1 MWKQR
6 AHTDWQKEGDQNT
19 KYFHCRANQR
29 NKHNYVLGF
38 EDDNGVWVE
47 DEGRMV
53 GLVEEY
59 FSNIFATSNPSSFDD
74 ILSGI
79 LPTVTQDM
87 NTSLNRIHT
96 TNEVVKDLH

>member
-1 MWKQR
+1 MEAP
-6 AHTDWQKEGDQNT
+6 AHTDWLKESDQNT